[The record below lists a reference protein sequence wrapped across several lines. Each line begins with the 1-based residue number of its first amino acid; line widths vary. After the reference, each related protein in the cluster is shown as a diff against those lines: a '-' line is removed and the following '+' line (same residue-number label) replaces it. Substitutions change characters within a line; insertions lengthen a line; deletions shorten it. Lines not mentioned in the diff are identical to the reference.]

1 MNCIWKEVTLDW
13 HQCTLYTHTHI
24 HTSHSQRTGAYGGK
38 RAIRFFRCKS
48 CRNGKI
54 HINFPEIRSFLIDFN
69 GYTCIA
75 RALRAFIRASGSNS
89 NLIYSCTSIR
99 FEFISNTFYFQLKLK
114 CCERPAVQAAIQKP
128 STCPLFCLQRSIS
141 AELNVIFSRHL
152 SWQAVVVFI
161 CVCIFIRPWSI
172 WLLCIFK

>member
-1 MNCIWKEVTLDW
+1 MEPGELHMERSDTGLASMYIIHT
-13 HQCTLYTHTHI
+13 YTHTHI

-114 CCERPAVQAAIQKP
+114 CCERLSKNRRLVLCFACNVQLA
-128 STCPLFCLQRSIS
+128 
-141 AELNVIFSRHL
+141 LN
-152 SWQAVVVFI
+152 WM
-161 CVCIFIRPWSI
+161 
-172 WLLCIFK
+172 